1 MSPIRYAGGA
11 RVAPLSAPRSSS
23 ASRPANDD
31 YTRAVAERGL
41 DAVRERRQSSQYT
54 PNNQADAIK
63 WLMDTG
69 YSRQDQTDGYDEWAQ
84 SQGFRPQGYDIAV
97 GQGDGKYGGF
107 DTLGML
113 QAAVDGRAE
122 MSREQSRG
130 QADQMSALAEQ
141 YLAQAEQQYGASMDG
156 ARRGMTDATGY
167 SPEGAG
173 ARDLL
178 HSAMPFMDEP
188 NQGMFGAMGRA
199 VAKVPQLGYDQG
211 VAAHETDLNG
221 WLAETTDPYQE
232 ALATAAQIKETP
244 LREYGMKAA
253 AEYGVDPMLAAGWYP
268 EASQIQDFTDQ
279 RDLGAIDQFGM
290 TQNEYEQMLA
300 EMLTQD
306 EQAQAD
312 ELDAQQQQVADYI
325 GSVTGMDASQ
335 LAQAAE
341 LDTNMLYNVVT
352 DPAYEALNTEL
363 YSIIQQPI
371 EGPDDEKSMREQV
384 TEAMDRAASD
394 PVLYRVLA
402 AQWGGYGV

>member
-23 ASRPANDD
+23 AARPANDE
-31 YTRAVAERGL
+31 YTRDVAARGVA
-41 DAVRERRQSSQYT
+41 AVRDRRQASQYT
-54 PNNQADAIK
+54 PNNRDAAIEH
-63 WLMDTG
+63 LMSTG
-69 YSRQDQTDGYDEWAQ
+69 YSSLGQTAGYDEWAQ
-84 SQGFRPQGYDIAV
+84 SQGFRPQGYQIAV

-130 QADQMSALAEQ
+130 QADQMSALADQ
-141 YLAQAEQQYGASMDG
+141 YLAQTNESYLHELLASRNKIADSVGYESTDYAPPAPGAAE
-156 ARRGMTDATGY
+156 
-167 SPEGAG
+167 SPSGWW
-173 ARDLL
+173 
-178 HSAMPFMDEP
+178 
-188 NQGMFGAMGRA
+188 GAMGRA
-199 VAKVPQLGYDQG
+199 VEEVPRLAYNTAMKDH
-211 VAAHETDLNG
+211 AAELNG

-279 RDLGAIDQFGM
+279 RDLGAINQFGM

-300 EMLTQD
+300 EMTTQD

-325 GSVTGMDASQ
+325 GSVTGMDATQ

-384 TEAMDRAASD
+384 TEAMGRAASD

>member
-11 RVAPLSAPRSSS
+11 RVAPLSAPRNSS
-23 ASRPANDD
+23 ASRPANDE
-31 YTRAVAERGL
+31 YTRDVAARGVA
-41 DAVRERRQSSQYT
+41 AVRDRRQASQYT
-54 PNNQADAIK
+54 PNNRDAAIEH
-63 WLMDTG
+63 LMSTG
-69 YSRQDQTDGYDEWAQ
+69 YSSLGQTDGYDEWAQ

-122 MSREQSRG
+122 MSREMSRE

-141 YLAQAEQQYGASMDG
+141 YLARTEQQYGASMDG
-156 ARRGMTDATGY
+156 ARRGLTDVTGY

-178 HSAMPFMDEP
+178 RSAMPFMDEP
-188 NQGMFGAMGRA
+188 NQGMFGAMSRA

-232 ALATAAQIKETP
+232 ALATAAQIRETP

-268 EASQIQDFTDQ
+268 EASQIKDFTDQ

-300 EMLTQD
+300 EMTTQD

-325 GSVTGMDASQ
+325 GSVTGMDATQ

-341 LDTNMLYNVVT
+341 LDTNMLYSVVT

-384 TEAMDRAASD
+384 TEAMGRAASD

>member
-23 ASRPANDD
+23 AARPANDE
-31 YTRAVAERGL
+31 YTRDVAARGVA
-41 DAVRERRQSSQYT
+41 AVRDRRQASQYT
-54 PNNQADAIK
+54 PNNRDAAIEH
-63 WLMDTG
+63 LMSTG
-69 YSRQDQTDGYDEWAQ
+69 YSSLGQTDGYDEWAQ

-122 MSREQSRG
+122 MSREQSRS

-141 YLAQAEQQYGASMDG
+141 YLAQAEQQYGAANWGTHKNLIHDQ
-156 ARRGMTDATGY
+156 ATNSGSSDY
-167 SPEGAG
+167 AASQHPLGV
-173 ARDLL
+173 D
-178 HSAMPFMDEP
+178 SYDY
-188 NQGMFGAMGRA
+188 RA
-199 VAKVPQLGYDQG
+199 KKATAD
-211 VAAHETDLNG
+211 DNLNG

-268 EASQIQDFTDQ
+268 EASQIKDFTDQ
-279 RDLGAIDQFGM
+279 RDLGAINQFGM

-300 EMLTQD
+300 EMTTQD

-325 GSVTGMDASQ
+325 WSVTGMDASQ

-352 DPAYEALNTEL
+352 GDAYVALNDEL
-363 YSIIQQPI
+363 YSIIQTPI
-371 EGPDDEKSMREQV
+371 ASADDEQKMREAVSQ
-384 TEAMDRAASD
+384 ALSSANSD
-394 PVLYRVLA
+394 PVLSRVLS
-402 AQWGGYGV
+402 AQWGGYGL

>member
-23 ASRPANDD
+23 ASRPANDE
-31 YTRAVAERGL
+31 YTRDVAARGVA
-41 DAVRERRQSSQYT
+41 AVRDRRQASQYT
-54 PNNQADAIK
+54 PNNRDAAIEH
-63 WLMDTG
+63 LMSTG
-69 YSRQDQTDGYDEWAQ
+69 YSSLGQTDGYDEWAQ

-122 MSREQSRG
+122 MSREQSRS

-141 YLAQAEQQYGASMDG
+141 YLAQTEQQYGASMDG
-156 ARRGMTDATGY
+156 ARQGMTDATGY
-167 SPEGAG
+167 SPEGA
-173 ARDLL
+173 ATRDLL

-199 VAKVPQLGYDQG
+199 VAKIPQIGYDQG
-211 VAAHETDLNG
+211 VARHEADLNG

-268 EASQIQDFTDQ
+268 EASQIKDFTDQ
-279 RDLGAIDQFGM
+279 RDLGAINQFGM

-300 EMLTQD
+300 EMTTQD

-325 GSVTGMDASQ
+325 GSVTGMDATQ

-341 LDTNMLYNVVT
+341 LDTNMLYSVVT

-384 TEAMDRAASD
+384 TEAMGRAASD